1 MNAVQDAIRAL
12 AGDEQAREFDRVR
25 AECEADR
32 ELYEADPD
40 FARILGITPLRTK
53 SRLRAAE
60 QKRNPRGLHGTFHF
74 EQFRDGIKID
84 EWESKNIIPNAALN
98 DNLDVWLSGGTQDT
112 TLFVALKGTGS
123 VAAGDTMASH
133 AGWAEITDYDE
144 ANRLAWTDGG
154 VSSQSVSNSGSPA
167 VFTINATVTVAGA
180 FLTGVNTKGGTTGI
194 LYAVVNFSASKSLAD
209 NDTLTV
215 TYTVTAADDGV

>member
-1 MNAVQDAIRAL
+1 MNDQQAL
-12 AGDEQAREFDRVR
+12 EFDRVR
-25 AECEADR
+25 EECTADAQ
-32 ELYEADPD
+32 LYAADPD
-40 FARILGITPLRTK
+40 FARLVGITPLRIQN
-53 SRLRAAE
+53 RLRAAE
-60 QKRNPRGLHGTFHF
+60 KARNPRGLRGKFKFTIH
-74 EQFRDGIKID
+74 RADGRVEEIED
-84 EWESKNIIPNAALN
+84 WNIIPNAALN

-112 TLFVALKGTGS
+112 TLFVGLKGTGAP
-123 VAAGDTMASH
+123 AAGDTMASH
-133 AGWAEITDYDE
+133 AGWSEVTDYDE
-144 ANRLAWTDGG
+144 ANRVAWTDGG